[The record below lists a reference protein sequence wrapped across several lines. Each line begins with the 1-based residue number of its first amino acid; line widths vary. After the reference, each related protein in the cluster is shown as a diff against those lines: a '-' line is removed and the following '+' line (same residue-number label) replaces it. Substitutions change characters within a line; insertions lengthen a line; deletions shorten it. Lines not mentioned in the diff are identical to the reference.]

1 MAGVTLGRRRDVG
14 RRLAERICAVVTGGA
29 ASGRGRS
36 CSGMIERCCRPS
48 DGGVVAGIALGRGGR
63 MGWRLDLAPDDS
75 FAPGGMPRNW
85 YGRCCGDSDKW
96 FPPQVVHVAYLIAK
110 GIQGGLPIADMLG
123 EISPDLLERLHLDKE
138 WFEEKG
144 EIFDLLMDESFALV

>member
-1 MAGVTLGRRRDVG
+1 
-14 RRLAERICAVVTGGA
+14 
-29 ASGRGRS
+29 
-36 CSGMIERCCRPS
+36 
-48 DGGVVAGIALGRGGR
+48 